1 VVFGLRRN
9 QRWFFLGVGA
19 VLAGLLVISS
29 VFVGT
34 NYKQLGNLVQV
45 IRLVHAEYVD
55 TVDTGRL
62 IEGATKGIVESLEDP
77 YSVYLE
83 PETFG
88 RFMEQVKG
96 SFGGIGILVGYRNDS
111 LTVVR
116 PFEGTPAA
124 EAGIQA
130 GDVILAV
137 DGKDTS
143 EMDLETAVLLIRG
156 EVGSKVRLTV
166 QREGYAQPLEFEVER
181 RQIQVPTVE
190 STLLDGDIGYVVIS
204 QFTEHTGRELI
215 YALNSFERELR
226 GLILDL
232 RDNPGGDLTAAVE
245 VADQFIGGGPI
256 VHIKYRTNQDQTY
269 SADSRRLDLPLV
281 VLINQN
287 SASASEIVA
296 GAVKDAGVGILVGT
310 KTFGKGVVQSVF
322 ELGNGAGL
330 KLTTARYLTPS
341 GHDLHKKGVTP
352 HVVVEDPGDFETDPQ
367 LDKALEILK
376 AGNR

>member
-1 VVFGLRRN
+1 M
-9 QRWFFLGVGA
+9 GA
-19 VLAGLLVISS
+19 VLGGLLVILSLA
-29 VFVGT
+29 VFT
-34 NYKQLGNLVQV
+34 NFKQLGNLAHV
-45 IRLVHAEYVD
+45 IRLVHAEYVES
-55 TVDTGRL
+55 VDSSQL
-62 IEGATKGIVESLEDP
+62 IEGAIRGIVESLDDP

-83 PETFG
+83 PETFD

-116 PFEGTPAA
+116 PFDGTPAA
-124 EAGIQA
+124 EAGIRV

-137 DGKDTS
+137 DGKDTR

-156 EVGSKVRLTV
+156 EVGSTVRLTV
-166 QREGYAQPLEFEVER
+166 RREGYDEPLEFTVER

-190 STLLDGDIGYVVIS
+190 GKLLDGDIGYVVIS
-204 QFTEHTGRELI
+204 QFTEHTGSELV
-215 YALNSFERELR
+215 YTLNSFERELR

-232 RDNPGGDLTAAVE
+232 RDNPGGDLMAAVD
-245 VADQFIGGGPI
+245 VADLFIGEGPI
-256 VHIKYRTNQDQTY
+256 VHVKYRTNQGQTY
-269 SADSRRLDLPLV
+269 SASPRQMDVPLV

-296 GAVKDAGVGILVGT
+296 GAVKDTGVGTLVGT
-310 KTFGKGVVQSVF
+310 KTFGKGVVQNVF
-322 ELGNGAGL
+322 ELNNGAGL

-341 GHDLHKKGVTP
+341 GHDLNQKGITP
-352 HVVVEDPGDFETDPQ
+352 HIVVEAPADFDSDPQ

-376 AGNR
+376 AGNK

>member
-1 VVFGLRRN
+1 LRRN
-9 QRWFFLGVGA
+9 QTAGWFFLGMGA
-19 VLAGLLVISS
+19 VLGGLLVILSLA
-29 VFVGT
+29 VFT
-34 NYKQLGNLVQV
+34 NFKQLGNLAHV
-45 IRLVHAEYVD
+45 IRLVHAEYVES
-55 TVDTGRL
+55 VDSSQL
-62 IEGATKGIVESLEDP
+62 IEGAIRGIVESLDDP

-83 PETFG
+83 PETFD

-116 PFEGTPAA
+116 PFDGTPAA
-124 EAGIQA
+124 EAGIRV

-137 DGKDTS
+137 DGKDTR

-156 EVGSKVRLTV
+156 EVGSTVRLTV
-166 QREGYAQPLEFEVER
+166 RREGYDEPLEFTVER

-190 STLLDGDIGYVVIS
+190 GKLLDGDIGYVVIS
-204 QFTEHTGRELI
+204 QFTEHTGSELV
-215 YALNSFERELR
+215 YTLNSFERELR

-232 RDNPGGDLTAAVE
+232 RDNPGGDLMAAVD
-245 VADQFIGGGPI
+245 VADLFIGEGPI
-256 VHIKYRTNQDQTY
+256 VHVKYRTNQGQTY
-269 SADSRRLDLPLV
+269 SASPRQMDVPLV

-296 GAVKDAGVGILVGT
+296 GAVKDTGVGTLVGT
-310 KTFGKGVVQSVF
+310 KTFGKGVVQNVF
-322 ELGNGAGL
+322 ELNNGAGL

-341 GHDLHKKGVTP
+341 GHDLNQKGITP
-352 HVVVEDPGDFETDPQ
+352 HIVVEAPADFDSDPQ

-376 AGNR
+376 AGNK

>member
-1 VVFGLRRN
+1 MRRN
-9 QRWFFLGVGA
+9 QTAGWFFLGMGA
-19 VLAGLLVISS
+19 VLGGLLVILSLA
-29 VFVGT
+29 VFT
-34 NYKQLGNLVQV
+34 NFKQLGNLAHV
-45 IRLVHAEYVD
+45 IRLVHAEYVES
-55 TVDTGRL
+55 VDSSQL
-62 IEGATKGIVESLEDP
+62 IEGAIRGIVESLDDP

-83 PETFG
+83 PETFD

-116 PFEGTPAA
+116 PFDGTPAA
-124 EAGIQA
+124 EAGIRV

-137 DGKDTS
+137 DGKDTR

-156 EVGSKVRLTV
+156 EVGSTVRLTV
-166 QREGYAQPLEFEVER
+166 RREGYDEPLEFTVER

-190 STLLDGDIGYVVIS
+190 GKLLDGDIGYVVIS
-204 QFTEHTGRELI
+204 QFTEHTGSELV
-215 YALNSFERELR
+215 YTLNSFERELR

-232 RDNPGGDLTAAVE
+232 RDNPGGDLMAAVD
-245 VADQFIGGGPI
+245 VADLFIGEGPI
-256 VHIKYRTNQDQTY
+256 VHVKYRTNQGQTY
-269 SADSRRLDLPLV
+269 SASPRQMDVPLV

-296 GAVKDAGVGILVGT
+296 GAVKDTGVGTLVGT
-310 KTFGKGVVQSVF
+310 KTFGKGVVQNVF
-322 ELGNGAGL
+322 ELNNGAGL

-341 GHDLHKKGVTP
+341 GHDLNQKGITP
-352 HVVVEDPGDFETDPQ
+352 HIVVEAPADFDSDPQ

-376 AGNR
+376 AGNK